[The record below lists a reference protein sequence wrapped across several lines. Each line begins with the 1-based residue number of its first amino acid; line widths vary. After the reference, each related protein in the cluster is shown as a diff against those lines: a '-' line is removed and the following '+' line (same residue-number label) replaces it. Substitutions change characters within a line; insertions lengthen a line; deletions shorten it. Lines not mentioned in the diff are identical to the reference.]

1 MKSVATTDLFQRFES
16 VYQINAH
23 LKSVIGGAG
32 VRVTTE
38 LASDILAMERSY
50 RDILTTKACKALTNG
65 DIILVYGDPAKMLPP
80 FMPFIK
86 TIKNG
91 KEVVICDLSMTSFSA
106 RQNKVTG
113 ETQYSM
119 DIRQLNSIIVA
130 AYIFLNLKKNSIIP
144 PDIIQTMAI
153 AWARMFTKV
162 LNQAIGLNT
171 NPDRY
176 NAFMY
181 FAMKFFMIYLLDI
194 EEKRADIFVTEMSKD
209 GKSTYVRQM
218 EEAIVTRGLTP
229 YKSFEDFCNTLFNQE
244 ISGIGS
250 GRTMGDLNAASYLK
264 VFTRIYGLN
273 SIFALA
279 AFPYFMYVYI
289 SVNNANRGFNRR
301 VFEDVMVNPRNYTT
315 VMKAF
320 SKIVE

>member
-1 MKSVATTDLFQRFES
+1 MKSISSTDIYRRFEP
-16 VYQINAH
+16 VYQINGH

-32 VRVTTE
+32 TRITTE
-38 LASDILAMERSY
+38 LASEIVAMERSY
-50 RDILTTKACKALTNG
+50 KDILTTKACKALADG
-65 DIILVYGDPAKMLPP
+65 SIILVYGDPKLMLPP
-80 FMPFIK
+80 FMPFVK
-86 TIKNG
+86 TIKEG
-91 KEVVICDLSMTSFSA
+91 REVVICDLSLTTFMA
-106 RQNKVTG
+106 KQNKNTG
-113 ETQYSM
+113 ETTYSM
-119 DIRQLNSIIVA
+119 DIRQLNSIVVA

-153 AWARMFTKV
+153 AWAKMFNKV
-162 LNQAIGLNT
+162 LCQSIGLNT

-194 EEKRADIFVTEMSKD
+194 PEKSADEFVSQLSKE
-209 GKSTYVRQM
+209 GKNVVVRQM
-218 EEAIVTRGLTP
+218 EETIIARDLHP
-229 YKSFEDFCNTLFNQE
+229 FNSFEDFCNVLFDHDVSN
-244 ISGIGS
+244 IGAARS
-250 GRTMGDLNAASYLK
+250 MGDMNAASYLK
-264 VFTRIYGLN
+264 IFTRIYGLN

-279 AFPYFMYVYI
+279 AFPYFMYTYI

-301 VFEDVMVNPRNYTT
+301 VFEDVMVNPRSYMT